1 MEGKKIMLYT
11 IECPIDRK
19 MKVEGKRKA
28 VAFGIRKALATG
40 NEVRFSKDYSIW
52 KSGTNLVLC
61 AYGYKPHKVNIK
73 DMTFEDVVDE
83 IIEAFNFND

>member
-19 MKVEGKRKA
+19 MKVEDKRKA

-40 NEVRFSKDYSIW
+40 NKVCFSKDYSIW
-52 KSGTNLVLC
+52 
-61 AYGYKPHKVNIK
+61 
-73 DMTFEDVVDE
+73 
-83 IIEAFNFND
+83 